1 MRIEKIGETIEKI
14 SPLYTQESWDN
25 SGFQIK
31 FEAAPVSKV
40 LVALEITD
48 DVIDEACALEAE
60 AVVTHH
66 PMFFNSLNNIY
77 DNDVTGNYI
86 VKLIQNNINVYAS
99 HTPFD
104 KCDGGNNDYLAAL
117 LGLSDIR
124 KSSDD
129 EGFLRIGKADRECN
143 IRKYIDKVSECIDVD
158 KRFFSFAG
166 DLDFNVKNIG
176 ICTGAGVEFARS
188 AFDMGCNL
196 FITGDLK
203 YHDAQNARESGM
215 NILDIGHYGSEK
227 IFITNMA
234 NYLRRNT
241 DLNVFESKA
250 DLNPFILI

>member
-14 SPLYTQESWDN
+14 SPLYTQEPWDN

-104 KCDGGNNDYLAAL
+104 K
-117 LGLSDIR
+117 
-124 KSSDD
+124 
-129 EGFLRIGKADRECN
+129 
-143 IRKYIDKVSECIDVD
+143 
-158 KRFFSFAG
+158 
-166 DLDFNVKNIG
+166 
-176 ICTGAGVEFARS
+176 
-188 AFDMGCNL
+188 
-196 FITGDLK
+196 
-203 YHDAQNARESGM
+203 
-215 NILDIGHYGSEK
+215 
-227 IFITNMA
+227 
-234 NYLRRNT
+234 
-241 DLNVFESKA
+241 
-250 DLNPFILI
+250 